1 MRYEKHSELCY
12 LTRVRSLVD
21 VHLPSSKTYTI
32 PNLHIIQSKH
42 PFLIPPQPA
51 QQANSPQT
59 PTMFSKFPPA
69 QSSPLSTSSSPPQPL
84 PSNPINP
91 PTYIPRPCSPHHPKN
106 SPKHIKNDSPM
117 LRIPGRPSLRSPI
130 FRSDKPAP
138 SMQRSRRLELRS
150 HYRPANAY
158 LWCSELR
165 LVQCMYLPG
174 T

>member
-21 VHLPSSKTYTI
+21 VHLPSSKTHLI
-32 PNLHIIQSKH
+32 PNLQIIQSKH

-51 QQANSPQT
+51 QQAKI
-59 PTMFSKFPPA
+59 FSKISLATFFALP
-69 QSSPLSTSSSPPQPL
+69 SLLVSTTAA
-84 PSNPINP
+84 PSNPVNP

-106 SPKHIKNDSPM
+106 PPKHIKNDSPM
-117 LRIPGRPSLRSPI
+117 LRTPRHPSLQSPI
-130 FRSDKPAP
+130 PRSDKHAP

-150 HYRPANAY
+150 HNKPANGC

-165 LVQCMYLPG
+165 LVQCVYLPG